1 MLKFLSVLL
10 LIGYPGLMYFGFEL
24 FEPKY
29 LTVIVLAAVLLGRV
43 AGAATPVQTFGG
55 ALLIV
60 PVCLYLVVSV
70 ISNEEWVVRLYPA
83 VMSFSMAAMFINSL
97 FSPMPVIER
106 IARYSEPDFPPEGV
120 RYTRVLTWV
129 WVVFLLT
136 NAMLAT
142 WTALWATR
150 ETWALYNGIIS
161 YCCIGTL
168 MAFEY
173 PVRRWYRARYATR

>member
-1 MLKFLSVLL
+1 MLKLLSALL

-29 LTVIVLAAVLLGRV
+29 LTVIVFAAVLLGRF
-43 AGAATPVQTFGG
+43 AGATTPVQTFGG

-60 PVCLYLVVSV
+60 PVCLYLIVSV

-83 VMSFSMAAMFINSL
+83 VVSFSMAALFISSL

-106 IARYSEPDFPPEGV
+106 IARLSEPDFPPEGV

-136 NAMLAT
+136 NAMIAT

-150 ETWALYNGIIS
+150 ETWALYNGVIS
-161 YCCIGTL
+161 YICIGML
-168 MAFEY
+168 MVFEY